1 MRATGII
8 AEYNPFHNGHAYQA
22 AQARQLSHADAVIA
36 VMSGHFT
43 QRGEITLIDKW
54 HRAQTAIL
62 SGVDLVLELPA
73 VFAVRSAQYFAA
85 GGVRL
90 LNSLGIVGH
99 LSFGAEVAEMDLLK
113 AAAIGMSD
121 PMVVQALKQ
130 GLRSG
135 KTYAAALAQA
145 LVIARHTT
153 RDFIISPNNILA
165 VEYLRAIG
173 QYAPCMQPLPVS
185 RIGSGYHDRELA
197 DAFSS
202 ATSIRQEIYQ
212 RAGLSQA
219 LCQTM
224 PLATVS
230 TLIDLLKEG
239 TAPAKLSC
247 LDNVILSK
255 LRRIPQD
262 QLFQTPEVS
271 EGLENRLRRVALQT
285 GSAEELLTLLKTK
298 RYPFSRLQRIL
309 IHLLL
314 GTQSSQINEFDT
326 TGPLYARVLAMNE
339 QGQAALRAIS
349 RRGTVPIITK
359 TTSSLNSRTYHS
371 RNLTPLQTMLA
382 IDITATDL
390 FTLCLPNPEKR
401 QGGLDFRRSAIHC
414 RCN

>member
-173 QYAPCMQPLPVS
+173 Q
-185 RIGSGYHDRELA
+185 
-197 DAFSS
+197 DALW
-202 ATSIRQEIYQ
+202 R
-212 RAGLSQA
+212 LS
-219 LCQTM
+219 
-224 PLATVS
+224 
-230 TLIDLLKEG
+230 
-239 TAPAKLSC
+239 
-247 LDNVILSK
+247 
-255 LRRIPQD
+255 
-262 QLFQTPEVS
+262 
-271 EGLENRLRRVALQT
+271 
-285 GSAEELLTLLKTK
+285 
-298 RYPFSRLQRIL
+298 
-309 IHLLL
+309 
-314 GTQSSQINEFDT
+314 
-326 TGPLYARVLAMNE
+326 
-339 QGQAALRAIS
+339 
-349 RRGTVPIITK
+349 
-359 TTSSLNSRTYHS
+359 
-371 RNLTPLQTMLA
+371 
-382 IDITATDL
+382 
-390 FTLCLPNPEKR
+390 
-401 QGGLDFRRSAIHC
+401 
-414 RCN
+414 